1 MRKNL
6 PVSNNEYALGDD
18 VMIVSKT
25 DIKGKLTYFNEEF
38 VRASGISEAELI
50 NQPHNIVRRPDMSP
64 EAYADLWNT
73 LKEGKPWAGAVKNR
87 RKNGDFYWV
96 LASATP
102 IWENGQVTGYMSIR
116 SKLPADQ
123 RREAEQVYAIL
134 REGKAQAWRV
144 DAGVIRRR
152 SLFDHLALFTRTLK
166 ARLTTLIAVQSA
178 FVVIMGVIG
187 LLATQNSNVRM
198 KSIYDDR
205 AVPLAQLFEINDR
218 SKEAS
223 IMLYEA
229 AVNGRA
235 GKSVDGVAEKVL
247 KNSEVISKVWAEY
260 MATYLTPEEKG
271 VANSYV
277 NSRKHYREEG
287 INAGLPL
294 LAAGKFDE
302 LATLQAGKAKELFG
316 AVKVDLDKLVAI
328 QIKEAEIRI
337 RLRAA

>member
-38 VRASGISEAELI
+38 VRASGFSEAELI
-50 NQPHNIVRRPDMSP
+50 NQPHNIVRHPDMPP

-144 DAGVIRRR
+144 DVALIPPPLIVR
-152 SLFDHLALFTRTLK
+152 SSRPVHPHAQGASDHP
-166 ARLTTLIAVQSA
+166 
-178 FVVIMGVIG
+178 
-187 LLATQNSNVRM
+187 
-198 KSIYDDR
+198 DR
-205 AVPLAQLFEINDR
+205 
-218 SKEAS
+218 
-223 IMLYEA
+223 
-229 AVNGRA
+229 
-235 GKSVDGVAEKVL
+235 
-247 KNSEVISKVWAEY
+247 
-260 MATYLTPEEKG
+260 
-271 VANSYV
+271 
-277 NSRKHYREEG
+277 
-287 INAGLPL
+287 
-294 LAAGKFDE
+294 
-302 LATLQAGKAKELFG
+302 G
-316 AVKVDLDKLVAI
+316 AVGVCRDHGRDRIAGYTEQQRQDEIDL
-328 QIKEAEIRI
+328 
-337 RLRAA
+337 